1 MDYYSEFINHIAF
14 TVMLLTLQKLFNKM
28 QKTPASNSFI
38 STSQC
43 SPWYFWFLSLLQ
55 LFHDIKCLP

>member
-14 TVMLLTLQKLFNKM
+14 TVMLLTLQKLFNEM

-38 STSQC
+38 HISVQSLV
-43 SPWYFWFLSLLQ
+43 FLVSVT
-55 LFHDIKCLP
+55 FAAVP